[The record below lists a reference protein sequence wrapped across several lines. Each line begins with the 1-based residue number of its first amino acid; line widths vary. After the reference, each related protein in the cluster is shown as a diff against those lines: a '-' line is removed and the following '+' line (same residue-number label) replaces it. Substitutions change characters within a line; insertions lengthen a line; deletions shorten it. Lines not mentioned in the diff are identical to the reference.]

1 MRPGSSVATE
11 NIVLNGDGTNPRNVL
26 VVDDDE
32 DLLNILA
39 EGLRQEGHQVAT
51 ASTGAEAL
59 ERLEEQLFDLALL
72 DLKLPDTSGLQVL
85 QAVKER
91 NPEAK
96 VVIITGYASLETAV
110 GALKGGANDY
120 VTKPVGMKE
129 LRAIIKKATD
139 GPGLSA
145 ALRETEAPGRLA
157 TGVPYLDG
165 ILNGGIPL
173 YSVNVV
179 SGAPGAGKSILC
191 QQIAFHNA
199 SPSNKVLYVSTL
211 SEPLEKLVRYQQGFA
226 YFDKSKLD
234 KTVIYGDI
242 GETILQEG
250 ASKTIEALL
259 ARLKEAGNIRIL
271 IVDSFKA
278 VCEVAKTAAEGRAL
292 AYNLALQLSK
302 VNCTSF
308 LVGEYTRKEMEEEPI
323 FAIADGIFELTNQPR
338 EMGTARYLR
347 VLKLR
352 GGDYSPGLHSF
363 DIDSTGIKLHP
374 RLRAAG
380 APSESLTDLERV
392 KTGIN
397 GLDEMF
403 AGGIPG
409 GSATLVAGGAGTGK
423 TLLGLHFI
431 IEGIAQ
437 GEPGVIVTLQ
447 ELPDQLCRIASGFGW
462 DLKEMERGGA
472 LRLLYTPPVELD
484 VDRFAAELQ
493 DAIAKTGARRV
504 VIDSVVDLETGA
516 SSDRRYTEFVYSLV
530 SFFKSRGITS
540 LLTSETPDLFGSVR
554 LTDSGVSV
562 VADNVVLL
570 RYVEMNSAI
579 TRAISVLKARGS
591 DHDKSLKEFEI
602 TAQGMKV
609 LGKFEGQTGIMSGSP
624 VSAGERFKEVM
635 GKLR

>member
-1 MRPGSSVATE
+1 MTE
-11 NIVLNGDGTNPRNVL
+11 NIALNSDGMNPRNVL

-32 DLLNILA
+32 DMLNILA
-39 EGLRQEGHQVAT
+39 EGLRKEEHQVTT
-51 ASTGAEAL
+51 AGTGAEAL
-59 ERLEEQLFDLALL
+59 ERLEEQLFDLAVL
-72 DLKLPDTSGLQVL
+72 DLKLPDISGVQVL
-85 QAVKER
+85 QAIRER

-110 GALKGGANDY
+110 EALRGGAYDY
-120 VTKPVGMKE
+120 VSKPVRMEE
-129 LRAIIKKATD
+129 LRAILRKATE
-139 GPGLSA
+139 GPGLPEK
-145 ALRETEAPGRLA
+145 LKEPRTLGRLA

-199 SPSNKVLYVSTL
+199 SPNSKVLYLSTL
-211 SEPLEKLVRYQQGFA
+211 SEPLEKLVRYQQEFA

-234 KTVIYGDI
+234 RTVIYGDI

-250 ASKTIEALL
+250 ASKTIETLL
-259 ARLKEAGNIRIL
+259 GRLRETGNIKTVVI
-271 IVDSFKA
+271 DSFKA
-278 VCEVAKTAAEGRAL
+278 LSESAATAKEARAL

-302 VNCTSF
+302 IPCTSF
-308 LVGEYTRKEMEEEPI
+308 LIGEYTKREMEDEPI
-323 FAIADGIFELTNQPR
+323 FAIADGIFELTNESR

-352 GGDYSPGLHSF
+352 GAGYFAGLHSF
-363 DIDSTGIKLHP
+363 DIDSEGIKLHP

-380 APSESLTDLERV
+380 APSQPPSDQQKVE
-392 KTGIN
+392 TGIE
-397 GLDEMF
+397 GVDEMLQ
-403 AGGIPG
+403 GGIPG
-409 GSATLVAGGAGTGK
+409 GSATLVVGGAGTGK

-431 IEGIAQ
+431 VQGISQ
-437 GEPGVIVTLQ
+437 GEPAVVATFQ
-447 ELPDQLCRIASGFGW
+447 ETPDQLCRIAGGFGW
-462 DLKEMERGGA
+462 DLKQMEREGI
-472 LRLLYTPPVELD
+472 LRLLYSPPVELD
-484 VDRFAAELQ
+484 IDRFAAELQ
-493 DAIAKTGARRV
+493 GAIAKIGARRV
-504 VIDSVVDLETGA
+504 VIDSVVDLEAGA
-516 SSDRRYTEFVYSLV
+516 PSEGRYKEFVYSLV
-530 SFFKSRGITS
+530 SIFKSQGITS
-540 LLTSETPDLFGSVR
+540 LMTSETPDLFGSVK

-579 TRAISVLKARGS
+579 TRAISVLKTRGS

-602 TAQGMKV
+602 TDRGIEI

-624 VSAGERFKEVM
+624 VSASERFKEVM